1 MMMYFMGINLL
12 FIPTQFTIE
21 YLTVTSKVIK
31 GFYFARFFYFDIGV
45 IFLYTLM
52 IYKLREVELDI
63 LITIKVLKNVDDMS
77 DREMFHEY
85 EKMRKQS
92 YLVKKMYRSWYK

>member
-1 MMMYFMGINLL
+1 
-12 FIPTQFTIE
+12 
-21 YLTVTSKVIK
+21 
-31 GFYFARFFYFDIGV
+31 
-45 IFLYTLM
+45 M